1 MPIEEIAERLLENL
15 DDQQPH
21 DFDEVIQQ
29 TAEQTSSYPADVK
42 SAILSLLRRQKLHMT
57 DDFKV
62 QISDEA

>member
-21 DFDEVIQQ
+21 DFNEVIQK

-42 SAILSLLRRQKLHMT
+42 SAALSLLRRQRLHMT

-62 QISDEA
+62 QISDEG

>member
-1 MPIEEIAERLLENL
+1 MTSSR
-15 DDQQPH
+15 H